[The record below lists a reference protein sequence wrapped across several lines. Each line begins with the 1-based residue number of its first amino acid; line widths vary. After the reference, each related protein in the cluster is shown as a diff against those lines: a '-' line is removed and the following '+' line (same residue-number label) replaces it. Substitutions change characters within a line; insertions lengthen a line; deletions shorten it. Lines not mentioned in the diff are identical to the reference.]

1 MTETTTSA
9 TSGTFSK
16 YAQVYDADRRPLV
29 PGYDELYGVGL
40 RLIADEAKGRPLR
53 VLDLGAGTGL
63 FSGMAM
69 EALNIS
75 ALHLVDAS
83 AAMLDGARKRFAG
96 DARVSYAVDDLVTMD
111 LGSGWDAVISAL
123 AIHHLEDADKRA
135 LYARIAKA
143 LVPGGRFV
151 NAEQVAAPSAAEDAR
166 YVRFWVADVQARG
179 VDDAGL
185 AASLDRQR
193 HDRCA
198 PVGTQLDWLRAAGF
212 AEVDCPFKLWR
223 FAVLTGRV

>member
-1 MTETTTSA
+1 MSETTTAA

-16 YAQVYDADRRPLV
+16 YAQVYDADRRPLI
-29 PGYDELYGVGL
+29 PGYDEFYGVGL
-40 RLIADEAKGRPLR
+40 RLIADEAQGRPLR

-96 DARVSYAVDDLVTMD
+96 DARVSYALDDLVTMD

-123 AIHHLEDADKRA
+123 AIHHLENSDKRA
-135 LYARIAKA
+135 LYARIARA

-151 NAEQVAAPSAAEDAR
+151 NAEQVAAPSAAEEAR
-166 YVRFWVADVQARG
+166 YVRFWKADVQARG

-198 PVGTQLDWLRAAGF
+198 PVGTQLDWLREAGF

>member
-1 MTETTTSA
+1 MTDITAA

-29 PGYDELYGVGL
+29 PGYDDLYGTGL
-40 RLIADEAKGRPLR
+40 RLIADEARGRPLR

-63 FSGMAM
+63 FSGMAL
-69 EALNIS
+69 EALNVS

-83 AAMLDGARKRFAG
+83 TAMLDGARRRFAG
-96 DARVSYAVDDLVTMD
+96 DGRVSYAVDDLVTMD
-111 LGSGWDAVISAL
+111 LGTGWDAVISAL
-123 AIHHLEDADKRA
+123 AIHHLEDAAKRD
-135 LYARIAKA
+135 LYARIRRA
-143 LVPGGRFV
+143 LAPGGRFV
-151 NAEQVAAPSAAEDAR
+151 NAEQVAGPTPEQEAR
-166 YVRFWVADVQARG
+166 YVRFWTDDVRAAG

-198 PVGTQLDWLRAAGF
+198 STGDQLDWLRAAGF

-223 FAVLTGRV
+223 FAVLTGRA

>member
-1 MTETTTSA
+1 MTDITAA

-29 PGYDELYGVGL
+29 PGYDALYGTGL
-40 RLIADEAKGRPLR
+40 RLIADEAQGRPLR

-63 FSGMAM
+63 FAGMAL
-69 EALNIS
+69 EGLNVA

-83 AAMLDGARKRFAG
+83 AAMLDGARRRFAG

-111 LGSGWDAVISAL
+111 LGGGWDAVISAL
-123 AIHHLEDADKRA
+123 AIHHLEDAAKRD
-135 LYARIAKA
+135 LYARIRKA
-143 LVPGGRFV
+143 LAPGGRFV
-151 NAEQVAAPSAAEDAR
+151 NAEQVAGPTPEQEER
-166 YVRFWVADVQARG
+166 YVRFWTDDVRAAG

-193 HDRCA
+193 HDRCV
-198 PVGTQLDWLRAAGF
+198 PVGVQLDWLREAGF
-212 AEVDCPFKLWR
+212 AEVDCPFQLWR
-223 FAVLTGRV
+223 FAVLTGRG

>member
-1 MTETTTSA
+1 MTDITAA

-29 PGYDELYGVGL
+29 PGYDELYGTGL
-40 RLIADEAKGRPLR
+40 RLIADETNGRPLR

-63 FSGMAM
+63 FAGMAL
-69 EALNIS
+69 EALNVS

-83 AAMLDGARKRFAG
+83 APMLDGARKRFAG
-96 DARVSYAVDDLVTMD
+96 DPRVSYAVDDLVTMD
-111 LGSGWDAVISAL
+111 LGSGWDVVISAL
-123 AIHHLEDADKRA
+123 AIHHLEDAAKRD
-135 LYARIAKA
+135 LYARIRVA

-151 NAEQVAAPSAAEDAR
+151 NAEQVAGPTPAQEDR
-166 YVRFWVADVQARG
+166 YVRFWKADVQARG

-185 AASLDRQR
+185 AASLDRQT

-198 PVGTQLDWLRAAGF
+198 PTGTQLDWLRAAGF
-212 AEVDCPFKLWR
+212 SDVDCPFKLWR
-223 FAVLTGRV
+223 FAVLTGRA

>member
-1 MTETTTSA
+1 MTDTTAA

-29 PGYDELYGVGL
+29 PGYDDLYGTGL
-40 RLIADEAKGRPLR
+40 RLIADETQGRPLR

-63 FSGMAM
+63 FAGMAL
-69 EALNIS
+69 EALSVS

-83 AAMLDGARKRFAG
+83 AAMLDGARARFAG
-96 DARVSYAVDDLVTMD
+96 DARVTYAVDDLVTMD
-111 LGSGWDAVISAL
+111 LGTGWDVVISAL
-123 AIHHLEDADKRA
+123 AIHHLEDAAKRD
-135 LYARIAKA
+135 LYARIRQA

-151 NAEQVAAPSAAEDAR
+151 NAEQVAGPTPVQEER
-166 YVRFWVADVQARG
+166 YIRFWTADVQARG
-179 VDDAGL
+179 VDEAGL

-198 PVGTQLDWLRAAGF
+198 PVEAQLDWLRATGF
-212 AEVDCPFKLWR
+212 SEVDCPFKLWR
-223 FAVLTGRV
+223 FAVLTGRA

>member
-1 MTETTTSA
+1 MTDTTAA

-29 PGYDELYGVGL
+29 PGYDALYGTGL
-40 RLIADEAKGRPLR
+40 RLIADEAQGRPLR

-63 FSGMAM
+63 FSGMAL
-69 EALNIS
+69 EALNVS

-83 AAMLDGARKRFAG
+83 DAMLNGARQRFAG
-96 DARVSYAVDDLVTMD
+96 DARVSYALDDLVTMD
-111 LGSGWDAVISAL
+111 LGSGWDVVLSAL
-123 AIHHLEDADKRA
+123 AIHHLSDDDKRD
-135 LYARIAKA
+135 LYARIRKA

-151 NAEQVAAPSAAEDAR
+151 NAEQVAGPTPDQEDR
-166 YVRFWVADVQARG
+166 YIRFWIADVRAAG

-198 PVGTQLDWLRAAGF
+198 TDTAQLDWLRAAGF
-212 AEVDCPFKLWR
+212 SEVDCPFKLWR
-223 FAVLTGRV
+223 FAVLTGRA